1 MNLFDLY
8 TNKIKKKII
17 KNKSIFNL
25 KNQNDIKNIVVE
37 TPPDKFN
44 FDLSSNAAMILAKNI
59 NKNPRVIA
67 EQLKEIL
74 LKEIKDFSSIEI
86 AGPGFLNFKIN
97 NNTWQK
103 TIDSILKSNKNYGS
117 NKLKKSFN
125 IEFVSANPTG
135 PMHVGHC
142 RGAVFGDV
150 LSNLLIFNG
159 GKVTKEFYINDYGN
173 QIENFVKSVYLR
185 IREIKFKENFPD
197 NKSLYNGEYIKDIA
211 NAVLNKLKKIKFNSY
226 KKDFE
231 ILKKES
237 LNYSLNLIKSDL
249 KLLRVKHDLFFS
261 ETKMVKNKS
270 VDKIIKILK
279 KNNFVFEG
287 FLEAPRGDDSSSWKK
302 TKRLI
307 FKSSSFGDD
316 TDRALQKN
324 DGTWTYFANDI
335 GYHSTKLNKKYD
347 SLINILGADHIGYIK
362 RISAAVSAMSNNK
375 INLTCKVCQLV
386 KFLKNG
392 EPFKMSKRS
401 GDFFP
406 LNKLLKEVNKDSIRF
421 MMLYRSNDVELE
433 FDFKKVL
440 EKNKDNPV
448 FYVQYCYARINSIFR
463 TLKINN
469 SKKINLNSDEF
480 RTNNF
485 EQKLLKKI
493 IEWPKVVQV
502 ASNKKEPHRIPFY
515 LYELSTLFHS
525 YWSKGN
531 EDPNYKFIK
540 NGNIANKVTLKIFQ
554 IISIILEN
562 GMFILGV
569 SLPKKCNV

>member
-8 TNKIKKKII
+8 ANKIKKKII

-25 KNQNDIKNIVVE
+25 KNQNEIKNIVVE

-44 FDLSSNAAMILAKNI
+44 FDLSSNAAMILAKNV

-67 EQLKEIL
+67 EKLKEIL
-74 LKEIKDFSSIEI
+74 LKEINDFSLIEI

-97 NNTWQK
+97 NNTWLK
-103 TIDSILKSNKNYGS
+103 IINSILKSNKNYGS
-117 NKLKKSFN
+117 NKQKQSFN

-150 LSNLLIFNG
+150 LSNLLTFNG

-173 QIENFVKSVYLR
+173 QIENFVRSVYLR

-197 NKSLYNGEYIKDIA
+197 DKNLYQGEYIKDIA
-211 NAVLNKLKKIKFNSY
+211 KAVLNKLKKIKFNSFE
-226 KKDFE
+226 KVFE

-249 KLLRVKHDLFFS
+249 KLLGVKHDLFFS

-335 GYHSTKLNKKYD
+335 GYHSTKINKKYD

-463 TLKINN
+463 TLKIDP
-469 SKKINLNSDEF
+469 SKKTSLSSVDFKI
-480 RTNNF
+480 NNF
-485 EQKLLKKI
+485 EEKLLKKI
-493 IEWPKVVQV
+493 IEWPKVIDV
-502 ASNKKEPHRIPFY
+502 ASNKKEPNRIPFY

-569 SLPKKCNV
+569 SLPRKM

>member
-1 MNLFDLY
+1 MNLIELY
-8 TNKIKKKII
+8 ANEIKSKII

-25 KNQNDIKNIVVE
+25 KNINAIENIIIE
-37 TPPDKFN
+37 IPPEKFD
-44 FDLSSNAAMILAKNI
+44 FDLSSNAAMVLAKITNG
-59 NKNPRVIA
+59 NPRLIA
-67 EQLKEIL
+67 NKLKEL
-74 LKEIKDFSSIEI
+74 LENEIKDFSLIEI

-97 NNTWQK
+97 NLTWKK
-103 TIDSILKSNKNYGS
+103 TIETILKESKKYGS
-117 NKLKKSFN
+117 NKNKKSFN

-173 QIENFVKSVYLR
+173 QINNFVKSVYLR
-185 IREIKFKENFPD
+185 IREIKLKENFPD
-197 NKSLYNGEYIKDIA
+197 DNELYSGNYVKDIA
-211 NAVLNKLKKIKFNSY
+211 KAILRRLPKNKFQNFKESFDL
-226 KKDFE
+226 
-231 ILKKES
+231 LKKES

-249 KLLRVKHDLFFS
+249 KLLGVKHDLFFS
-261 ETKMVKNKS
+261 ETKMVKSKS
-270 VDKIIKILK
+270 VDKAINKLK
-279 KNNFVFEG
+279 KDNFVYEG
-287 FLEAPRGDDSSSWKK
+287 YLEAPKGEDISLWKK
-302 TKRLI
+302 HKRLI
-307 FKSSSFGDD
+307 FKSTNFGDD

-324 DGTWTYFANDI
+324 DGSWTYFANDI
-335 GYHSTKLNKKYD
+335 GYHSTKIKKKYD

-362 RISAAVSAMSNNK
+362 RISAAVIAISNNK
-375 INLTCKVCQLV
+375 INLDCKVCQLV
-386 KFLKNG
+386 KFLKDG

-406 LNKLLKEVNKDSIRF
+406 LKKLLKEVNKDSIRF

-463 TLKINN
+463 TLKISK
-469 SKKINLNSDEF
+469 SKKTNLNIKDF
-480 RTNNF
+480 RINHF
-485 EQKLLKKI
+485 EKKLLKKI
-493 IEWPKVVQV
+493 IEWPKIIEV

-515 LYELSTLFHS
+515 LYELSNLFHA

-531 EDPNYKFIK
+531 EDPDYKFIK
-540 NGNIANKVTLKIFQ
+540 NGKIVNNITLKIFQ
-554 IISIILEN
+554 IILIILEN
-562 GMFILGV
+562 GMLILGV
-569 SLPKKCNV
+569 SLPKKM